1 MWTLCRAE
9 WIKTWKRPANWVLAS
24 IVLGI
29 VLITFAGLTLV
40 GLSDGEDSSMA
51 TSAQQMMKFPHGF
64 QVPLVVLTF
73 LGSIIGIVFMANS
86 VGSEYSGDTWK
97 ALLPRRGK
105 RADFIISKLA
115 SGFVFM
121 VGLIVLAMLVGQALG
136 LLGAAVV
143 GGDLVSSESFSVLE
157 LLRPLT
163 PVMLQ
168 VAVFAALTLLVT
180 VVSRSTVLGIVFG
193 VVGNATFGMAANLS
207 SFAARILPNV
217 HLSNLQAHWLPG
229 EGAVKSELVAQ
240 VTQSF
245 GMEISVA
252 CSALVI
258 VGYIVGCVALAMF
271 VFQRRDMAGQ

>member
-29 VLITFAGLTLV
+29 VLITFAALTLV
-40 GLSDGEDSSMA
+40 GLSDGGDSSLG
-51 TSAQQMMKFPHGF
+51 TPAQQLMMFPHGF

-73 LGSIIGIVFMANS
+73 LGSIIGVVFMANS
-86 VGSEYSGDTWK
+86 VGSEYTGDTWK

-105 RADFIISKLA
+105 RTDFIISKLVN
-115 SGFVFM
+115 GLVFM
-121 VGLIVLAMLVGQALG
+121 VGLIVMAMVVGQVLGLVG
-136 LLGAAVV
+136 AAIV
-143 GGDLVSSESFSVLE
+143 GGELVSSESFSLLE
-157 LLRPLT
+157 LLRSLT
-163 PVMLQ
+163 PVLLQ

-180 VVSRSTVLGIVFG
+180 IVSRSTVLGIVFG
-193 VVGNATFGMAANLS
+193 VVGNTTFGVAANLS

-217 HLSNLQAHWLPG
+217 HLINLQANWLHG
-229 EGAVKSELVAQ
+229 EGPVKSELLAG
-240 VTQSF
+240 VTGSF
-245 GMEISVA
+245 GMEISAA

-258 VGYIVGCVALAMF
+258 VGYIVGSVAIALF